1 VGRGPRPVFLSIDT
15 PLQSLT
21 DLATITV
28 ADNLPKWKASLV
40 NPAGRLTTVK
50 TVLTA
55 IPFYLMIAFDLP
67 KWVVKTTDKKGRG
80 FLWAGRDKANG
91 GYCLA

>member
-1 VGRGPRPVFLSIDT
+1 
-15 PLQSLT
+15 
-21 DLATITV
+21 
-28 ADNLPKWKASLV
+28 
-40 NPAGRLTTVK
+40 
-50 TVLTA
+50 
-55 IPFYLMIAFDLP
+55 MIAFDLP